1 LVVFGDGDFPISAG
15 GRGINPDNVN
25 LLVNTIEWLSDDTGL
40 SALRTKGVS
49 SRPIDELEDG
59 KRSFLKYLNFFLP
72 ILLAI
77 GYGVIRSQRNRTIR
91 MRRMQER
98 YV

>member
-1 LVVFGDGDFPISAG
+1 VFGDGDCPISQG
-15 GRGINPDNVN
+15 GRGANPDNVS

-49 SRPIDELEDG
+49 SRPIDTLEDG
-59 KRSFLKYLNFFLP
+59 KRTFLKFLNFFLP
-72 ILLAI
+72 IVLAL
-77 GYGVIRSQRNRTIR
+77 GYGIFRSQRNRSIR